1 MNCSLSLILEF
12 ASADEAKKLL
22 DSVKLDN
29 GEYITT
35 HQEGKKIICLAS
47 DESLGGLLHT
57 AEDFLSC
64 VSLAEKMVKK
74 SK

>member
-1 MNCSLSLILEF
+1 VKCSLSLTLEF
-12 ASADEAKKLL
+12 SSPEEAKKLL
-22 DSVKLDN
+22 DSVRLDN
-29 GEYITT
+29 GEYIAA
-35 HQEGKKIICLAS
+35 HLDGKKIICLAG

-57 AEDFLSC
+57 VEDFLSC